1 MTTVHTSGRRSLKEF
16 GAMTMILEI
25 AELTAKPGSEKDFA
39 EAHATTIAA
48 IGPAE
53 GMLSARLTQGVE
65 TPTNFVLLV
74 EWTDLAAHERYRGT
88 EDFAKWRA
96 AIGRYVAG
104 PAAVQHTRVVA

>member
-1 MTTVHTSGRRSLKEF
+1 
-16 GAMTMILEI
+16 MILEI
-25 AELTAKPGSEKDFA
+25 AELTAKPGSEKDLA
-39 EAHATTIAA
+39 EAHAAA
-48 IGPAE
+48 IEVYGPTE

-74 EWTDLAAHERYRGT
+74 EWTDLAAHEQYRST
-88 EDFAKWRA
+88 EQFAKWRA

>member
-1 MTTVHTSGRRSLKEF
+1 
-16 GAMTMILEI
+16 MILEI
-25 AELTAKPGSEKDFA
+25 AELSAKPGSENDLA
-39 EAHATTIAA
+39 EAHAAA
-48 IGPAE
+48 SEAVGPAE

-88 EDFAKWRA
+88 EQFAKWRA
-96 AIGRYVAG
+96 AIGRHVTG

>member
-1 MTTVHTSGRRSLKEF
+1 
-16 GAMTMILEI
+16 MTMILEI

-39 EAHATTIAA
+39 EAHATAIAA
-48 IGPAE
+48 VGPAE

-65 TPTNFVLLV
+65 TPTSFVLLV

-88 EDFAKWRA
+88 EQFAQWRA

-104 PAAVQHTRVVA
+104 PAAVQHTRVAA